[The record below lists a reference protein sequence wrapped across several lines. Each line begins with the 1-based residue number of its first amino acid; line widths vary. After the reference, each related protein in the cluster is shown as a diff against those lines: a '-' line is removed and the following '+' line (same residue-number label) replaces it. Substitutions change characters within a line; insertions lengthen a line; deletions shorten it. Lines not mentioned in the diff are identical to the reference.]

1 MTKFDKYTDCAWCA
15 NVLFSNKS
23 KLIYKSLLYR
33 KLFDFEIKS
42 VKLSKFVIVIEIQ
55 DVYSM
60 KVKCN
65 KLQKVEVIEIRG
77 EK

>member
-1 MTKFDKYTDCAWCA
+1 
-15 NVLFSNKS
+15 VLFSNKS
-23 KLIYKSLLYR
+23 KLVYKNLLYR

-42 VKLSKFVIVIEIQ
+42 VKLSKFVIVIEIR

>member
-1 MTKFDKYTDCAWCA
+1 
-15 NVLFSNKS
+15 VLFSNKS
-23 KLIYKSLLYR
+23 KLVYKNLLYR